1 MNSTVDGS
9 WFVGDGILLL
19 EVLDQMMEGGCIGI
33 FNSKVVDDESK
44 LDGS

>member
-1 MNSTVDGS
+1 MYSTVDGS
-9 WFVGDGILLL
+9 RFVGDGILLL
-19 EVLDQMMEGGCIGI
+19 EVLDEMMEGGWISI

>member
-19 EVLDQMMEGGCIGI
+19 EVLDQMTEGSCVGV
-33 FNSKVVDDESK
+33 FNSKVVDDESE